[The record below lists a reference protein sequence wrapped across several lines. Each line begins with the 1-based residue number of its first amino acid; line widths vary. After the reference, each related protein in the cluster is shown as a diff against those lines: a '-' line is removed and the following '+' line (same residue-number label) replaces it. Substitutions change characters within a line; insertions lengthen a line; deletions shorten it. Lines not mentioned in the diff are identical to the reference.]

1 MHLIFRGALAAI
13 RAFRRPKLAPL
24 EESVVFFRVWLN
36 DLDTNFHMTNG
47 RYLTVMDLGKID
59 LGIRSP
65 FFLTLMREK
74 KWRPVL
80 GGAIIRYS
88 APVHLFEKCTLRT
101 RIVGWDK
108 KWFYMEHR
116 LEVRGELAALSLV
129 KGLFRIPGQSIPSS
143 EMATAMEVDPQSP
156 PLPEYVAEWVQS
168 EKSLD
173 AEVDRVEE
181 LLGKI
186 Q

>member
-1 MHLIFRGALAAI
+1 MHLIFRGAFAAV
-13 RAFRRPKLAPL
+13 RASRRPQLAPL
-24 EESVVFFRVWLN
+24 EESVVSFRVWLN

-65 FFLTLMREK
+65 FFVTLMRKK
-74 KWRPVL
+74 KWRPIL
-80 GGAIIRYS
+80 GGALIRYA

-101 RIVGWDK
+101 RIVGWDE

-116 LEVRGELAALSLV
+116 LEVRGKLAALSIV
-129 KGLFRIPGQSIPSS
+129 KGLFRVPGKSISS
-143 EMATAMEVDPQSP
+143 AEMAVAMGVDPISP
-156 PLPEYVAEWVQS
+156 QLPQYVADWVDS
-168 EKSLD
+168 EKSFD
-173 AEVDRVEE
+173 EEVERE
-181 LLGKI
+181 